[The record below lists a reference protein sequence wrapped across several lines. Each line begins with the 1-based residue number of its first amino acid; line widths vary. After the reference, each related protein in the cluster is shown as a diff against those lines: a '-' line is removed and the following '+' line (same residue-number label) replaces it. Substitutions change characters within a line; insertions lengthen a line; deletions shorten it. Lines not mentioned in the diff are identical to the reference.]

1 MRLPR
6 WSVSAKTGSA
16 LHGGGQA
23 MIVRP
28 LLPSQRISNA
38 ISPTSQAFAP
48 PTACAKTH
56 AHQVYRTPISTLST
70 LCCTPKRDDDGPTKI
85 PKSTTVCTRL
95 KPIAATARRTQSQPG
110 APTGCRILPIRLPP
124 FAIRVGE
131 PAQRSLHALGD
142 PEDPRHTHHDVGR
155 SSLLVGKEADGAV
168 GTYREVK
175 RQIERL
181 VD

>member
-48 PTACAKTH
+48 PTACAKTQ

-70 LCCTPKRDDDGPTKI
+70 PCCTPKRDADGPTKI

-95 KPIAATARRTQSQPG
+95 KPIAATARRIQSQPA
-110 APTGCRILPIRLPP
+110 APSGCRILSIRLPP
-124 FAIRVGE
+124 SAIRAEE
-131 PAQRSLHALGD
+131 PAHRSLHALGD
-142 PEDPRHTHHDVGR
+142 REDPRHTQHHVGCT
-155 SSLLVGKEADGAV
+155 SLLVGKEADG
-168 GTYREVK
+168 T
-175 RQIERL
+175 
-181 VD
+181 